1 MDIHK
6 GMLAM
11 TLYHGS
17 DHIIEKPAFGL
28 GKVQNDYGLGFYCTE
43 HVELAKEW
51 ACGELKDGFA
61 NKYEIDLKGLKVI
74 DLNSADYTIVDWLA
88 VLVANRDVQVT
99 TPIQIEA
106 KKQLLER
113 FLPDFSKADIIRG
126 YRADDSYFSF
136 ARAFLGNEISLRQL
150 SLAMRLGQLG
160 EQVVLKSK
168 KAFGRLRYSGNV
180 LAEAKAYYPK
190 RLARDTAARAA
201 FKKEASNPDLDGIF
215 MRDIL
220 REHMRRDD
228 ARLR

>member
-1 MDIHK
+1 M
-6 GMLAM
+6 
-11 TLYHGS
+11 
-17 DHIIEKPAFGL
+17 
-28 GKVQNDYGLGFYCTE
+28 
-43 HVELAKEW
+43 
-51 ACGELKDGFA
+51 
-61 NKYEIDLKGLKVI
+61 
-74 DLNSADYTIVDWLA
+74 
-88 VLVANRDVQVT
+88 T

-113 FLPDFSKADIIRG
+113 FLPDFSKADVIRG

-180 LAEAKAYYPK
+180 LAEAKTYYPK

-220 REHMRRDD
+220 REHMERDD

>member
-1 MDIHK
+1 MI
-6 GMLAM
+6 
-11 TLYHGS
+11 LYHGS
-17 DHIIEKPAFGL
+17 DHIIEKPVFGL
-28 GKVQNDYGLGFYCTE
+28 GKAQNDYGLGFYCTE
-43 HVELAKEW
+43 HLELAKEW
-51 ACGELKDGFA
+51 ACGERKDGFA
-61 NKYEIDLKGLKVI
+61 NEYEIDFTGLKVI
-74 DLNSADYTIVDWLA
+74 DLNNDDFTIVDWLA

-113 FLPDFSKADIIRG
+113 FLPDFSKADVIRG

-150 SLAMRLGQLG
+150 SLAMRLGKLG
-160 EQVVLKSK
+160 EQIVIKSK
-168 KAFGRLRYSGNV
+168 KAFGRLRYRKNV

-190 RLARDTAARAA
+190 RLARDTEARTA
-201 FKKEASNPDLDGIF
+201 FQKEASNPDLDGIF

-220 REHMRRDD
+220 REHMGRDD

>member
-1 MDIHK
+1 MI
-6 GMLAM
+6 
-11 TLYHGS
+11 LYHGS
-17 DHIIEKPAFGL
+17 DHIIEKPVFGL
-28 GKVQNDYGLGFYCTE
+28 GKLQSDYGLGFYCTE
-43 HVELAKEW
+43 HAELAKEW

-160 EQVVLKSK
+160 EQVALKSK

-190 RLARDTAARAA
+190 RLARDTAARET

-220 REHMRRDD
+220 REHMKRDD

>member
-1 MDIHK
+1 
-6 GMLAM
+6 M

-28 GKVQNDYGLGFYCTE
+28 GKTQNDYGLGFYCTE

-61 NKYEIDLKGLKVI
+61 NEYEIDPKGLKVVN
-74 DLNSADYTIVDWLA
+74 LNDDDYTIVDWLA

-106 KKQLLER
+106 KKQLLAR
-113 FLPDFSKADIIRG
+113 FLPDFSKADVIRG

-220 REHMRRDD
+220 REHMERDD

>member
-1 MDIHK
+1 
-6 GMLAM
+6 M

-17 DHIIEKPAFGL
+17 DHIIEKPVFGL
-28 GKVQNDYGLGFYCTE
+28 GKAQNDYGLGFYCTE
-43 HVELAKEW
+43 HLELAKEW
-51 ACGELKDGFA
+51 ASGELKDGFA
-61 NKYEIDLKGLKVI
+61 NEYEIDPKGLKVV
-74 DLNSADYTIVDWLA
+74 DLNSPDYTIIDWLA

-150 SLAMRLGQLG
+150 SLAMRLGKLG
-160 EQVVLKSK
+160 EQIVIKSK
-168 KAFGRLRYSGNV
+168 KAFGRLHYKGNI

-201 FKKEASNPDLDGIF
+201 FQSESANPDLDGIF

-220 REHMRRDD
+220 REHMERDD

>member
-1 MDIHK
+1 
-6 GMLAM
+6 M

-17 DHIIEKPAFGL
+17 DHIIEKPVFGL
-28 GKVQNDYGLGFYCTE
+28 GKAQNDYGLGFYCTE

-61 NKYEIDLKGLKVI
+61 NEYKIDFTGLKVI
-74 DLNSADYTIVDWLA
+74 DLNSDDFTIVDWLA
-88 VLVANRDVQVT
+88 VLVANRDMQVT

-106 KKQLLER
+106 KRQLLER
-113 FLPDFSKADIIRG
+113 FLPDFSKADVIRG

-150 SLAMRLGQLG
+150 SLAMRLGKLG
-160 EQVVLKSK
+160 EQIVIKSK
-168 KAFGRLRYSGNV
+168 KAFGRLRHQKSL
-180 LAEAKAYYPK
+180 LAEAKDYYPK

-201 FKKEASNPDLDGIF
+201 FQREAANPDLDGIF

-220 REHMRRDD
+220 RAHMERDD